1 MNKYILLSIVF
12 MNPAFASGAAG
23 MNYFN
28 QTGNLI
34 IFLILLIFFTRKPIM
49 KAIRDRARGIRNEI
63 EDSQTLLEKA
73 EADFST
79 INAKLESIA
88 SHIEELRGDAKTDA
102 LDLKKEMEERGA
114 EEAIR
119 VRQSAEQSIQEQL
132 RRAKRELKEEA
143 VNAAVEIATQA
154 IRQNIN
160 DDDQRRLN
168 GEFISTLR
176 EGATDV

>member
-1 MNKYILLSIVF
+1 MNKYILLSILF
-12 MNPAFASGAAG
+12 SNAAYASGGAG
-23 MNYFN
+23 INYFN

-63 EDSQTLLEKA
+63 EDSQTLLETA

-79 INAKLESIA
+79 INTKLESIA
-88 SHIEELRGDAKTDA
+88 THIEELRSEAQNDA
-102 LDLKKEMEERGA
+102 LDLKKEMKVRGE
-114 EEAIR
+114 EEAVRI
-119 VRQSAEQSIQEQL
+119 RQSAEQSIQEQL

-168 GEFISTLR
+168 GDFISTLQ